1 MGEALP
7 TDMNTLTELM
17 RKPIIIK
24 IVSIL
29 DITSLSILELLEYG
43 LTVNDVNYSMANRVI
58 TYQEPRIVLVAED
71 YSGLGIHQMPDYYYN
86 SLRGKVKL
94 TEIGLYILE
103 SIKGDQARDK
113 SSKTPEHQSYDFDP
127 RHVGGVR

>member
-1 MGEALP
+1 MSEALP

-43 LTVNDVNYSMANRVI
+43 LTLNDVNYSMTNRVI
-58 TYQEPRIVLVAED
+58 SYEEPRIILVAED
-71 YSGLGIHQMPDYYYN
+71 YSGLGIGQTPDYYYN
-86 SLRGKVKL
+86 SLRNKVKL

-103 SIKGDQARDK
+103 SIKGDQTRDK
-113 SSKTPEHQSYDFDP
+113 SSMTPEPQSYDIDP
-127 RHVGGVR
+127 RHVGGVS

>member
-1 MGEALP
+1 MSEALP

-17 RKPIIIK
+17 RKPIIIR

-43 LTVNDVNYSMANRVI
+43 LTLNDVNYSMANRVI
-58 TYQEPRIVLVAED
+58 SYDEPRQVLLAED
-71 YSGLGIHQMPDYYYN
+71 YSGLGIHQTPDYYYN
-86 SLRGKVKL
+86 FLRSKVKL

-103 SIKGDQARDK
+103 TLKGDQSRDK
-113 SSKTPEHQSYDFDP
+113 SFKTPEHQSYEVDP
-127 RHVGGVR
+127 RHVGDVR